1 MDIGRPPDSW
11 VTQLSTARYGHRQ
24 SKPPPS
30 ADTTHR
36 PTDRWTVPL
45 YNLPA
50 TTRNVKTG
58 SFQNQMKD
66 LVETLPLLLS
76 MDFKFAITI
85 LRVAIACSF
94 STLKME
100 TAFFSETCVKLH
112 QNTEGGGV
120 QLREKPKSRSL
131 RLLLKKYKMRLSH
144 FSNCDYCCLLGCEAI
159 QLGRRLATFR
169 RYKLPPY

>member
-1 MDIGRPPDSW
+1 MCWRETKRVVVDIGRPPDSW

-112 QNTEGGGV
+112 QNTEGGGFNFV
-120 QLREKPKSRSL
+120 RSPNL
-131 RLLLKKYKMRLSH
+131 ALFVFYLKNIK
-144 FSNCDYCCLLGCEAI
+144 CDFPTS
-159 QLGRRLATFR
+159 ATVITAACWDV
-169 RYKLPPY
+169 KLYSLVDD